1 LPCPAFPAGHFLS
14 RHARRFPQDMFFG
27 KDARRAE
34 IRRQGMTSSGDF
46 NVFFVGDQIAAIVGL
61 LAVTMS
67 IHGWGMVTTMLTA
80 HALDD
85 WLQRRRLHRYGIVT
99 LIIAS
104 LMIVTVHYLEVG
116 VWALF
121 FNLTGALPNAEDAF
135 HFSLMEY
142 VTVGSSINLPYR
154 WRSLEGAIAMS
165 GLLTFAW
172 STSVLIALVSR
183 FQQDTIARRRRPGG
197 TQ

>member
-1 LPCPAFPAGHFLS
+1 
-14 RHARRFPQDMFFG
+14 MIFG
-27 KDARRAE
+27 KD
-34 IRRQGMTSSGDF
+34 IRRRGAMETAMVQPNEF
-46 NVFFVGDQIAAIVGL
+46 NVFFVGDQMAAIVGL
-61 LAVTMS
+61 LAVTMT

-80 HALDD
+80 QSLDD
-85 WLQRRRLHRYGIVT
+85 WLLRRQLHRYGIVT
-99 LIIAS
+99 LILGS

-121 FNLTGALPNAEDAF
+121 FYLTGAFTNADDAF

-142 VTVGSSINLPYR
+142 VTVGSSLNLPYR

-172 STSVLIALVSR
+172 STSVLIALVAR
-183 FQQDTIARRRRPGG
+183 FQQDTIARRRKPGE
-197 TQ
+197 TR